1 MSAKK
6 PNLNHTNKF
15 TNHVSYRTMQANK
28 SLSMFCDDE
37 EAKVLPK

>member
-15 TNHVSYRTMQANK
+15 TNHVSYREIQANK
-28 SLSMFCDDE
+28 CLSMFSDDE
-37 EAKVLPK
+37 KAKVVPQ